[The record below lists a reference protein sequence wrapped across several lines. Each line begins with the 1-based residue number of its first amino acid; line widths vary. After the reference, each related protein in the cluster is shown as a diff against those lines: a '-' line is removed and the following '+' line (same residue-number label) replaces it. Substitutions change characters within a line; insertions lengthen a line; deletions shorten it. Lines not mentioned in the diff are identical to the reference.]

1 MVSRRRVLRTG
12 LTAAAAVSAT
22 AAALRPMLAA
32 GQSTSGGGA
41 ARAAAGSRSGQDGQ
55 DGKSGA
61 SGPAGDEGVSSP
73 LFDEVY
79 RGRHIQG
86 FTSTEPSGLMLLVD
100 GQPLGAMRRVDG
112 SYISMA
118 NHYQPYPTPL
128 ATARGAVDV
137 IGRAELAD
145 AAAAHHH

>member
-12 LTAAAAVSAT
+12 LTGVAAATGT
-22 AAALRPMLAA
+22 AAALHPMLAA
-32 GQSTSGGGA
+32 GQPAGQARAQSGAAAPGSDDGDSGDGGA
-41 ARAAAGSRSGQDGQ
+41 DI
-55 DGKSGA
+55 
-61 SGPAGDEGVSSP
+61 EGVSSL

-79 RGRHIQG
+79 RDRRIQG
-86 FTSTEPSGLMLLVD
+86 FTADEPSGVLLLVD
-100 GQPLGAMRRVDG
+100 GRPLSAMRRVDG
-112 SYISMA
+112 SFISMA

-137 IGRAELAD
+137 IRRAELGD